1 MISLLSIFLLLCV
14 NTQGVSALSEMD
26 LNSIYKDTVWYQG
39 SIGQDD
45 SCSPS
50 LIGDSNKEKIWN
62 YFRSVRGLSAESTA
76 GIMGNIQS
84 ESAGTWDPRVVQG
97 NPPTY
102 SDTVPRPVDGN
113 SGYGLAQWTTVGRKE
128 NLIKFADS
136 KNLSE
141 SDLTLQLDF
150 IWYELENSYP
160 SVLDVLKQP
169 NTGDLETPTYKFL
182 IEYEAP
188 ADIEGNKP
196 VRLSYARDIFA
207 EFGSGGVAPGNPACG
222 GGIGTS
228 PEGFVFPL
236 KTTQAVIKQGV
247 DGAVWCYSSSTNCH
261 HDYNAA
267 DIHAETG
274 TSVLAVHNGIIKNI
288 RTGPARLVLIAD
300 NGRTYYY
307 THMRA
312 GSITVREGQSV
323 TAGQVIG
330 AVGTN
335 ADTGNDSVRHLHID
349 ELPSDQYNY
358 RPGCGGSDCLAYPFI
373 NIQPELIASFK
384 NLPG

>member
-1 MISLLSIFLLLCV
+1 MTLLPPLIRKNTRVRSLISLLSIFLLLCV

-39 SIGQDD
+39 IIGQDD

-50 LIGDSNKEKIWN
+50 LIG
-62 YFRSVRGLSAESTA
+62 
-76 GIMGNIQS
+76 
-84 ESAGTWDPRVVQG
+84 
-97 NPPTY
+97 
-102 SDTVPRPVDGN
+102 
-113 SGYGLAQWTTVGRKE
+113 
-128 NLIKFADS
+128 DS

-312 GSITVREGQSV
+312 GSITVREVQSV

-384 NLPG
+384 NLP